1 MQTINEAAKIY
12 AEDVCGETYCEC
24 YSEGSEYTK
33 GEITETDFK
42 AGVEFAQRWIPI
54 EDELPEERVFVLCQN
69 PCSAFVASFH
79 GKEKGFRIPN
89 AEGEYKVTHWR
100 PIEYPLL

>member
-1 MQTINEAAKIY
+1 MQTVNEIAKRY
-12 AEDVCGETYCEC
+12 ANKCPHGVWRDDAELAFLD
-24 YSEGSEYTK
+24 
-33 GEITETDFK
+33 
-42 AGVEFAQRWIPI
+42 GVEFAQKWIPV

-69 PCSAFVASFH
+69 PFSAFVASFH

>member
-1 MQTINEAAKIY
+1 MQTVNEAAKEY
-12 AEDVCGETYCEC
+12 AVNQINKLGIEYDSEDCRNTDIEV
-24 YSEGSEYTK
+24 SAS
-33 GEITETDFK
+33 DFK
-42 AGVEFAQRWIPI
+42 AGVKFAQRWIPVV
-54 EDELPEERVFVLCQN
+54 EELPEERVFVLCQN

>member
-1 MQTINEAAKIY
+1 MQTVKEAAKEN
-12 AEDVCGETYCEC
+12 AEKYWVSHSRYKS
-24 YSEGSEYTK
+24 YIAS
-33 GEITETDFK
+33 FN
-42 AGVEFAQRWIPI
+42 AGVEFAQKWIPV
-54 EDELPEERVFVLCQN
+54 EEELPEERVFVLCQN
-69 PCSAFVASFH
+69 PFSAFVASFH

>member
-1 MQTINEAAKIY
+1 MQTVKYLASKYLFSKVVWHQPETQNI
-12 AEDVCGETYCEC
+12 EDAFESGML
-24 YSEGSEYTK
+24 
-33 GEITETDFK
+33 
-42 AGVEFAQRWIPI
+42 AAQRWIPV
-54 EDELPEERVFVLCQN
+54 EEELPEERVFVLCQN